1 MSNYKV
7 FQEALEINTNGQGFT
22 RINEKISDVVKRS
35 QITIGLCTIFIQ
47 HTSASLVIQENAD
60 PSVLRD
66 LASWMS
72 SLAPESRSWEHDAE
86 GSDDMPAHAR
96 SALTKTSESI
106 PVTSGRLA
114 LGTWQGLYLWEHRR
128 RAHRRRLIIHI
139 AGI

>member
-7 FQEALEINTNGQGFT
+7 FQEFLEINTNGLGF
-22 RINEKISDVVKRS
+22 INITDRVANIVKIS
-35 QITIGLCTIFIQ
+35 QITTGLCTVFIQ
-47 HTSASLVIQENAD
+47 HTSASLIIQENAD

-66 LASWMS
+66 LSRWMNK
-72 SLAPESRSWEHDAE
+72 LAPESDNWEHDAE

-96 SALTKTSESI
+96 SVLTKTSENI
-106 PVTSGRLA
+106 PISNAKLA
-114 LGTWQGLYLWEHRR
+114 LGIWQGLYLWEHRR

>member
-7 FQEALEINTNGQGFT
+7 FQEFLEINTNGQGF
-22 RINEKISDVVKRS
+22 INITDRVANIVKIS
-35 QITIGLCTIFIQ
+35 QITTGLCTVFIQ
-47 HTSASLVIQENAD
+47 HTSASLIIQENAD

-66 LASWMS
+66 LSRWMAK
-72 SLAPESRSWEHDAE
+72 LAPESDNWEHDAE

-96 SALTKTSESI
+96 SVLTKTSENI
-106 PVTSGRLA
+106 PISNSKLA
-114 LGTWQGLYLWEHRR
+114 LGIWQGLYLWEHRR